1 MNNDDTILKPT
12 DIALGLG
19 VLALCALVVIG
30 SAYGL
35 SWLID
40 LLELERS

>member
-1 MNNDDTILKPT
+1 MNNDDTILKST

-19 VLALCALVVIG
+19 VLALCALVVVG

-40 LLELERS
+40 LLELVRS